1 MDKKHHF
8 RRQYRF
14 TSVTL
19 DRRRRV
25 STSEIAK
32 KVNQDKDAMSKK
44 MPGIKHRLCNHGIGS
59 NVKYLGEYGIRG
71 WIAGVQ
77 HDLDDIRH
85 TLGRED
91 KTKGETVMELWG
103 IAKERRKRKGPL
115 YRII

>member
-14 TSVTL
+14 TSVTV
-19 DRRRRV
+19 DHMRRV

-32 KVNQDKDAMSKK
+32 EVNEDKDVMSQK
-44 MPGIKHRLCNHGIGS
+44 MPGIRHRLYNHGIGS
-59 NVKYLGEYGIRG
+59 NIKYLRKYGIRG

-85 TLGRED
+85 TFGRED
-91 KTKGETVMELWG
+91 KTKGETLRELVEM
-103 IAKERRKRKGPL
+103 AKERRKRKRL
-115 YRII
+115 L